1 MEPCVYHVS
10 ETPGIKQFVPMK
22 YWHINYERSGRLS
35 AGSELPANAQ
45 VMTCFYAST
54 KEYAPF
60 YFLPKRCRRLY
71 VSRRNNTGSFDRIAQ
86 WFQPLESDHVLILE
100 EQEHSALLTHEFS
113 VYWFDSEGF
122 KRLPNGEFV
131 AYEVVS
137 PLKEVRHSNA
147 LWHLHRAGWQV
158 EFVED
163 LSETRRVL
171 SAARLT
177 IDSEGI

>member
-1 MEPCVYHVS
+1 VS
-10 ETPGIKQFVPMK
+10 ETPGIGQFVPKK

-35 AGSELPANAQ
+35 SDSEPPSDAR

-60 YFLPKRCRRLY
+60 YFPPKRCRRLY
-71 VSRRNNTGSFDRIAQ
+71 ISRGNNAGRFDRLGQ
-86 WFQPLESDHVLILE
+86 WFQPLESDHVLMLE
-100 EQEHSALLTHEFS
+100 EQDHSALKTHEFS
-113 VYWFDSEGF
+113 IYWFDARDFE
-122 KRLPNGEFV
+122 RLPNGEFV
-131 AYEVVS
+131 AYQVVS
-137 PLKEVRHSNA
+137 PVKEVRYSNA
-147 LWHLHRAGWQV
+147 LWHLQRAGWQV

-163 LSETRRVL
+163 LLETRRVL